1 MNLNV
6 PRHRN
11 KSFETEIFEKFKRS
25 EQALLSTM
33 MQMVIDGVS
42 TRKVDNITRE
52 LCGINYS
59 KSTVSNICKELTEVI
74 GTWKNRD
81 LSANSYPFIIID
93 GVHVK
98 VRENNQVISKAV
110 FIALGINDQGHRD
123 ILGMMVGDSESETTW
138 SEFFSSLKERN
149 LTGLDLVVSDAHK
162 GLVKAVQ
169 KHFQGVQWQRCQ
181 AHFMRNILD
190 KTPKKDREKVERAV
204 NAIFNASSI
213 KMARMILKE
222 MKDNYSHLLDS
233 ALRILENGFD
243 DALAILSFPL
253 YYHKKLRT
261 SNHIERLNREIRR
274 REGVVTIFHGVDS
287 VYRIIGSI
295 LMEFNEKWMINR
307 VHINMDEYNNFK
319 RTSPHMYLW
328 RKQWN
333 WMSSIILFKLKNNVL
348 HI

>member
-98 VRENNQVISKAV
+98 VRENNQVISKAF

-169 KHFQGVQWQRCQ
+169 KHFQGVKLQRYQ

-190 KTPKKDREKVERAV
+190 KTPKKDREKVERDV

-253 YYHKKLRT
+253 L
-261 SNHIERLNREIRR
+261 L
-274 REGVVTIFHGVDS
+274 
-287 VYRIIGSI
+287 
-295 LMEFNEKWMINR
+295 
-307 VHINMDEYNNFK
+307 
-319 RTSPHMYLW
+319 P
-328 RKQWN
+328 
-333 WMSSIILFKLKNNVL
+333 
-348 HI
+348 